1 MRKECDNS
9 VFSWVSLWLRS
20 LSLWKDVLQVLHSL
34 QNVCERKT
42 TSDWTYLL
50 LAFQCIFIIPPTIAL
65 LGRGSLLSTYDK
77 RKRDGIELKS
87 VSLDM
92 GRTSQSVESE
102 MGVFQEQLHS
112 ELEKDNFPRNHDYDG
127 ALKGLIVIHN
137 TYRFELF
144 SSSSPESCVT

>member
-1 MRKECDNS
+1 MH
-9 VFSWVSLWLRS
+9 F
-20 LSLWKDVLQVLHSL
+20 
-34 QNVCERKT
+34 
-42 TSDWTYLL
+42 YY
-50 LAFQCIFIIPPTIAL
+50 PPTIAL

-87 VSLDM
+87 VSLEM

-102 MGVFQEQLHS
+102 KGAFQEQLHS

-144 SSSSPESCVT
+144 SSSSPESCVTLNGICKS

>member
-1 MRKECDNS
+1 MH
-9 VFSWVSLWLRS
+9 F
-20 LSLWKDVLQVLHSL
+20 
-34 QNVCERKT
+34 
-42 TSDWTYLL
+42 Y
-50 LAFQCIFIIPPTIAL
+50 PPAKAL

-87 VSLDM
+87 VSLEM
-92 GRTSQSVESE
+92 GLTSQSVESE

-144 SSSSPESCVT
+144 RSLSPESCVTVMAFANVSAIIQTNATSTLRFVGY